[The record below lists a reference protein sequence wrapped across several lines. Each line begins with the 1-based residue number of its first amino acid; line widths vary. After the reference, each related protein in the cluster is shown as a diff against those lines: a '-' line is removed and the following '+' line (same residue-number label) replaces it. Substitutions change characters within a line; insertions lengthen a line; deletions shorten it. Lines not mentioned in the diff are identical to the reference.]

1 MSTAPDARAGDLL
14 HALAHRLFEAE
25 QEGTWLVPF
34 TKDHANL
41 TLADAYEIQARLA
54 ALKTRSGLRH
64 IGWKTAFTNP
74 VIRERYQAREP
85 TRGHLFE
92 TALTGSDVSLSGGP
106 DFLVEPEVTFYLA
119 GDVSGPGVT
128 EAAVLSATGGLCASL
143 ELARTRF
150 SGAAWKLE
158 DITADDAGAAYMVVS
173 PLVMT
178 PDDVG
183 DLASITVV
191 LEENGEVVASG
202 TGAEVLGGPPKAVAW
217 LANQLAATDLKLVAG
232 QVILSGSLTL
242 PVAARAGDRVVA
254 RFDRLGTV
262 EVRIEP

>member
-1 MSTAPDARAGDLL
+1 
-14 HALAHRLFEAE
+14 
-25 QEGTWLVPF
+25 
-34 TKDHANL
+34 
-41 TLADAYEIQARLA
+41 
-54 ALKTRSGLRH
+54 
-64 IGWKTAFTNP
+64 
-74 VIRERYQAREP
+74 
-85 TRGHLFE
+85 
-92 TALTGSDVSLSGGP
+92 
-106 DFLVEPEVTFYLA
+106 VTFYLA

-150 SGAAWKLE
+150 SGGWKLE
-158 DITADDAGAAYMVVS
+158 DITADNAAAAYMVVS
-173 PLVMT
+173 PAVMT
-178 PDDVG
+178 SADVG

-191 LEENGEVVASG
+191 LEKNGGVVAKG

-217 LANQLAATDLKLVAG
+217 LANQLATTGLKLVAG
-232 QVILSGSLTL
+232 QIILSGSLTL